1 MDFPGRFSEHILA
14 EKTHILNLSF
24 TVKGIK
30 ESFGGTGGNIAYNLS
45 MLGEKPK
52 LIAVV
57 GKDFSKYKNWLLKN
71 KIDISGVK
79 IDKHEVTAHANIIT
93 DQDDNQITIFYPG
106 SKIKIF
112 PNLFIKENKNILA
125 VIAPDIVAR
134 MVKYAKIFKRNHL
147 PYIFD
152 PGQQTPYYNS
162 TELKYSISGSEML
175 IGNDYEIQLI
185 LDKLKIKLEQLK
197 TMVKILVITKGGQG
211 SEIYIKNKKI
221 IIKAVKKKKGVDTT
235 GAGDAYRAGFIKG
248 LIMGWPLVKCARLG
262 SVVSAYAVENYGTQ
276 AHKFT

>member
-1 MDFPGRFSEHILA
+1 
-14 EKTHILNLSF
+14 
-24 TVKGIK
+24 
-30 ESFGGTGGNIAYNLS
+30 
-45 MLGEKPK
+45 
-52 LIAVV
+52 
-57 GKDFSKYKNWLLKN
+57 
-71 KIDISGVK
+71 
-79 IDKHEVTAHANIIT
+79 
-93 DQDDNQITIFYPG
+93 
-106 SKIKIF
+106 
-112 PNLFIKENKNILA
+112 
-125 VIAPDIVAR
+125 

-276 AHKFT
+276 AHKFTWPEVKKRYKKNYKEAL